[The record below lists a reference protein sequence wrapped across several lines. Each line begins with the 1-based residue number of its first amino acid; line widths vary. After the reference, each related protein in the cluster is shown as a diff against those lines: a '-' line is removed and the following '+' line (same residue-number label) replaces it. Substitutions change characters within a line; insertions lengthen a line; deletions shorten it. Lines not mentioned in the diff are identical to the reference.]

1 MMRRSIVLTI
11 LIVVLATLLNL
22 AIALGF
28 WWFGERPPAPDP
40 TSRVPLVVGLRPL
53 DLVVWRKRRGPDW
66 PDEPHAATRHSYL
79 GITFRGMLWTRTE
92 ATGHWDFDPSN
103 ITRQD
108 RYSIDNVELGW
119 PLRCIAGE
127 LWHEWHG
134 PPGMLVASGAQWPNR
149 VIWSGM
155 IVNEVFYGSVIALSF
170 VGWIQARRAIR
181 RKRGQCTKCGYDL
194 RGDFSAG
201 CPECGW
207 RREGSD
213 ELKG

>member
-1 MMRRSIVLTI
+1 MRRIVVLAI

-28 WWFGERPPAPDP
+28 WLFGERPPAPAV
-40 TSRVPLVVGLRPL
+40 TSAPSVVGLRPL
-53 DLVVWRKRRGPDW
+53 DLVVWRKRRGPNW
-66 PDEPHAATRHSYL
+66 PDAPRAATRHSYL
-79 GITFRGMLWTRTE
+79 GITFRGMLCTRTE
-92 ATGHWDFDPSN
+92 YTGHWNFDPSN

-127 LWHEWHG
+127 RWHEWHG

-155 IVNEVFYGSVIALSF
+155 AINTVFYALILWLPFAPF
-170 VGWIQARRAIR
+170 VLRRSIR
-181 RKRGQCTKCGYDL
+181 RKRGHCIKCGYDL
-194 RGDFSAG
+194 RGAEHEV
-201 CPECGW
+201 CPECG
-207 RREGSD
+207 S
-213 ELKG
+213 